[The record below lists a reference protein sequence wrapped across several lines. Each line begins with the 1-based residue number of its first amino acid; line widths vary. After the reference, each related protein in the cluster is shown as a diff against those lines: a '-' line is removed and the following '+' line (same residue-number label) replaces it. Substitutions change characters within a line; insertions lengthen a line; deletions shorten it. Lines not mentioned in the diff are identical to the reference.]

1 MSSRGRAGIAA
12 GSPRRR
18 SLHFRFLSSLATLAS
33 AISASRPGTTAPGA
47 GAPLAGAPPSFAGRA
62 RHTRAGWLRQS
73 LRACTAEGLFAELI
87 NAFAGGALLTGWAIH
102 LGASP
107 LYTGLL
113 VALPQIAQ
121 VLHVPGAWTT
131 ALLGHRR
138 ACLWMVGASRQVL
151 LPLALLPF
159 LPLDDSGRRT
169 VLLAVAGLAAVLGV
183 LGNNAWVAWMGEL
196 VPKRIRGRYFGKRTG
211 LCMLGG
217 GLAAAVVG
225 LLLDWARARGLV
237 GVDAGGAAGAGLR
250 VRRGHRVADAQA
262 ARPEP
267 RPRRAPR
274 RARGPRPIR
283 GAWGPFRDRRM
294 RALFRYH
301 FAWNVAVGVAGSFFA
316 LHMLQN
322 LKMGFALVALHG
334 VATAAVRMLAAP
346 LWGALIDRLGAR
358 PVLAAC
364 SFGIAG
370 IPLLWLLPTEARL
383 WPLAI
388 DALLAGLF
396 WSGHALAVFALPLA
410 LTRRRERPFYVAA
423 FAAVGG
429 VAFTG
434 ATALGGSLAIWLPA
448 RVDLSLLTIHNLQ
461 VLFVLSALLRLAAA
475 FLSVRIEEP
484 AARGVGELW
493 SAILERGLLRG
504 FHTTRRPAPLPP
516 VAATATG
523 APPTPDPAAA
533 APVAGSASGAL
544 RRARRYSRGQ
554 GLPGVAQGVPA
565 QGVPKENLDPGMKSG
580 PAARDRGQPPV

>member
-1 MSSRGRAGIAA
+1 VRVAA
-12 GSPRRR
+12 GSGGKRPRRR
-18 SLHFRFLSSLATLAS
+18 FLTSLAALS
-33 AISASRPGTTAPGA
+33 AAASASRPGTTAPGA
-47 GAPLAGAPPSFAGRA
+47 AAPLAGAPPSFTRRA
-62 RHTRAGWLRQS
+62 KHTRAGWLRRS

-121 VLHVPGAWTT
+121 VLHVPGAWST

-138 ACLWMVGASRQVL
+138 ACLWLVGASRQVL
-151 LPLALLPF
+151 LPLAALPF
-159 LPLDDSGRRT
+159 LPLDDAGRRW

-217 GLAAAVVG
+217 GLAAAAVG
-225 LLLDWARARGLV
+225 LLLDWARTHGLV
-237 GVDAGGAAGAGLR
+237 GATLAGLQVLACVCGLVTVWLMR
-250 VRRGHRVADAQA
+250 QQHDPSPPASDRRDGHGDGRA
-262 ARPEP
+262 EP
-267 RPRRAPR
+267 RPMASI
-274 RARGPRPIR
+274 AQ
-283 GAWGPFRDRRM
+283 AWGPFQDRRM
-294 RALFRYH
+294 RCLFRYH

-316 LHMLQN
+316 LHMLRN
-322 LKMGFALVALHG
+322 LKMGFTMVALHG
-334 VATAAVRMLAAP
+334 AATAAVRMMAAP
-346 LWGALIDRLGAR
+346 LWGVLIDRLGAR

-370 IPLLWLLPTEARL
+370 IPFMWLLPTEARL

-434 ATALGGSLAIWLPA
+434 ATALGGTLA
-448 RVDLSLLTIHNLQ
+448 SLLPDRVSLPGLEIHNLQ
-461 VLFVLSALLRLAAA
+461 VLFVLSGVLRLAAA

-484 AARGVGELW
+484 KARGVGELW
-493 SAILERGLLRG
+493 SAIADRISPRS
-504 FHTTRRPAPLPP
+504 TP
-516 VAATATG
+516 ATAT
-523 APPTPDPAAA
+523 APTPVPPAAPAPAVA
-533 APVAGSASGAL
+533 AEPA
-544 RRARRYSRGQ
+544 RARRKTRSQAVPIDGAEHRG
-554 GLPGVAQGVPA
+554 
-565 QGVPKENLDPGMKSG
+565 G
-580 PAARDRGQPPV
+580 PP

>member
-1 MSSRGRAGIAA
+1 MSSRHPRPIAPA
-12 GSPRRR
+12 RPGPRSRR
-18 SLHFRFLSSLATLAS
+18 QFLTSLATLAS
-33 AISASRPGTTAPGA
+33 AISPSRPGTTAPGA
-47 GAPLAGAPPSFAGRA
+47 AAPMVGAPPPFARRA
-62 RHTRAGWLRQS
+62 RHAGTGWLRNS

-121 VLHVPGAWTT
+121 VLHVPGAWST

-138 ACLWMVGASRQVL
+138 ACLWLVGASRQVL

-159 LPLDDSGRRT
+159 FPIDDATRRAI
-169 VLLAVAGLAAVLGV
+169 LLAVAGLAATLGV

-225 LLLDWARARGLV
+225 LLLDWARGRGLV
-237 GVDAGGAAGAGLR
+237 GATLAGLQVLACACGVVTVLLMR
-250 VRRGHRVADAQA
+250 KQHDPAPPGQDKTE
-262 ARPEP
+262 ARPT
-267 RPRRAPR
+267 ASLSQ
-274 RARGPRPIR
+274 
-283 GAWGPFRDRRM
+283 AWKPFLDRRM
-294 RALFRYH
+294 RGLFGYH

-316 LHMLQN
+316 LHMLRN
-322 LKMGFALVALHG
+322 LKMGFTLVALHG
-334 VATAAVRMLAAP
+334 AATAGVRMLAAP

-370 IPLLWLLPTEARL
+370 IPMMWLLPTEARL

-410 LTRRRERPFYVAA
+410 VTRRRERPFYVAA

-434 ATALGGSLAIWLPA
+434 ATALGGTLASWMPDRVSLAGLE
-448 RVDLSLLTIHNLQ
+448 IHNLQ
-461 VLFVLSALLRLAAA
+461 VLFVMSGLLRLAAA
-475 FLSVRIEEP
+475 FLAVRIHEP
-484 AARGVGELW
+484 QARGVGDLW
-493 SAILERGLLRG
+493 FAITSQIGP
-504 FHTTRRPAPLPP
+504 RPAPPKLPAPAFPLPAAAGPDGDPTRLPP
-516 VAATATG
+516 V
-523 APPTPDPAAA
+523 
-533 APVAGSASGAL
+533 
-544 RRARRYSRGQ
+544 RRRTRSQ
-554 GLPGVAQGVPA
+554 SVPA
-565 QGVPKENLDPGMKSG
+565 PGDG
-580 PAARDRGQPPV
+580 AEHRG